1 MKFQAAVFDWAG
13 TMIDFGSFAPM
24 GVFVEAFS
32 RFGIKATIADARGPM
47 GRPKRAHIQA
57 MLAQNGI
64 RRQWEAAH
72 GGAPT
77 EADVDAIYEIFV
89 PMNEEVAPRYA
100 ALVPGA
106 KGAVDQLAARG
117 IRVGSTTGYT
127 RSIMARVLP
136 AAAAQGYA
144 PECVVCAD
152 DVADGR
158 PGPGQMLR
166 AMELLGVTDGA
177 AVVKVDDTEPGIAE
191 GVAVGALTVGVAMSG
206 NHVGLTP
213 EDLAALP
220 APERE
225 RLRTRAT
232 EALRSAGADHV
243 IDTVADLPA
252 LLAML
257 EHVRA

>member
-1 MKFQAAVFDWAG
+1 MKLQAAVFDWAG

-57 MLAQNGI
+57 MMALNSI
-64 RRQWEAAH
+64 RKQWEAAH
-72 GGAPT
+72 GHAPT

-100 ALVPGA
+100 ALIPGA
-106 KGAVDQLAARG
+106 KAMYDGLRARG
-117 IRVGSTTGYT
+117 VAVGSTTGYT

-136 AAAAQGYA
+136 AAAAQGYV
-144 PECVVCAD
+144 PDCVVCAD
-152 DVADGR
+152 DVAEGR

-166 AMELLGVTDGA
+166 AMELMGISDAA
-177 AVVKVDDTEPGIAE
+177 AVIKVDDTEPGIAE
-191 GVAVGALTVGVAMSG
+191 GVAVGAITVGVALSG

-213 EDLAALP
+213 DDLAALP
-220 APERE
+220 GPERD
-225 RLRTRAT
+225 RLRARAAD
-232 EALRSAGADHV
+232 ALRAAGADHV

-252 LLAML
+252 LIAML
-257 EHVRA
+257 EQAKA